1 MRHVSSSKQEE
12 NPLALQVKQR
22 LHEGWLILLA
32 VISVYLLIALC
43 SYHASDP
50 GWSATGDGKAVA
62 NLAGRFGAWIA
73 DLLLSLLGWTAFSL
87 PLLLAYFTG
96 HAWLTD
102 HKLLAKHPSWL
113 VIRSAGF
120 ISVVLS
126 LSGLVALYVKT
137 PSAGLAGNGGGIIGE
152 LIANTLHN
160 WLGGGGARLILV
172 AGLLCGITLLSG
184 LAWSGVVK
192 HGAAN
197 LPKVGKVGVSWW
209 QRRRERRVAKA
220 LWRQE
225 EKSAR
230 AFSSKKS
237 QDISEL
243 PDVEPILS
251 KPLIIGPAEIAE
263 SIEPAVSTK
272 SLLRESAK
280 SKLKP
285 GADNPKRD
293 TNAAAIP
300 ASLQT
305 GLPSLNLLEKKKPS
319 THKGYSSEF
328 LASRSRELEQRL
340 RDFGVEVTVVAV
352 HPGPV
357 ITRYEMDLAPGVKVS
372 KIVGLAK
379 DLARS
384 MSTVSVRVVEVIP
397 GKSVVGLELPND
409 HREMVRLREIL
420 ESKAYQEPTSHL
432 TMGLG
437 VDIAG
442 HPVAVDLAKMPH
454 LLVAGTTGSGKSVG
468 LNAMLL
474 SLLYK
479 ATAQEVRLIMVDPK
493 MLELS
498 VYEGIPHLLAPVV
511 TDMKEAA
518 NALRWCVAEMDRR
531 YQLMAAVGVR
541 NLAGYNSK
549 VNEAIAAGQ
558 PLVDPLLKLPP
569 DMPPIYLEPLPAI
582 VVLIDEFADMMM
594 VVGKKVE
601 ELIARLAQKARA
613 AGVHLILATQRP
625 SVDVITG
632 LIKANIPTRMAFQVS
647 SRIDSRT
654 ILDQQGAEQLLGH
667 GDMLYLPPGSGVPIR
682 VHGAFVA
689 DEEVHRVVAALRQL
703 GAPNYLPDILQ
714 GPAEGEGS
722 GGGSAGII
730 SGDDVDPLFDQVV
743 EMVTQARRVSIS
755 GVQRR
760 FKIGFNRA
768 ARIVDELERAGVV
781 SPADV
786 NGSRD
791 VLAPAP
797 MD

>member
-50 GWSATGDGKAVA
+50 GWSGTGSGKEVA
-62 NLAGRFGAWIA
+62 NLAGRFGAWTA
-73 DLLLSLLGWTAFSL
+73 DLLLSFLGWTAFSL

-96 HAWLTD
+96 CAWLTD
-102 HKLLAKHPSWL
+102 HKLLAKHSSWI
-113 VIRSAGF
+113 VIRSVGF

-126 LSGLVALYVKT
+126 LAGLVALLVQ
-137 PSAGLAGNGGGIIGE
+137 PAGANLPGNKGGIIGE
-152 LIANTLHN
+152 LLAHALHN
-160 WLGGGGARLILV
+160 WLGSAGAILILA
-172 AGLLCGITLLSG
+172 AGLLSGITLLSG

-192 HGAAN
+192 QGAAS
-197 LPKVGKVGVSWW
+197 LPKVGTLGISWW
-209 QRRRERRVAKA
+209 QRRRERRIAKG

-225 EKSAR
+225 AKATR
-230 AFSSKKS
+230 T
-237 QDISEL
+237 SEL
-243 PDVEPILS
+243 TSRSALKALDDVEPVVTG
-251 KPLIIGPAEIAE
+251 PLIIEPAARAE
-263 SIEPAVSTK
+263 STLSTK
-272 SLLRESAK
+272 ALMKESAK
-280 SKLKP
+280 LPTIHAPVKAESA
-285 GADNPKRD
+285 GKRES
-293 TNAAAIP
+293 NAAIP
-300 ASLQT
+300 ASSQT
-305 GLPSLNLLEKKKPS
+305 GLPSLSLLEKKKPS
-319 THKGYSSEF
+319 THKGYTADF
-328 LASRSRELEQRL
+328 LAGRSRELEQRL
-340 RDFGVEVTVVAV
+340 RDFGVDVTVVAV

-420 ESKAYQEPTSHL
+420 ESKAYQEPSSHL

-442 HPVAVDLAKMPH
+442 LPVAVDLAKMPH

-541 NLAGYNSK
+541 NLAGYNNK
-549 VNEAIAAGQ
+549 VNDAIAAGE
-558 PLVDPLLKLPP
+558 PLIDPLLKLPP
-569 DMPPIYLEPLPAI
+569 EMPPRYLEPLPAI

-613 AGVHLILATQRP
+613 AGIHLILATQRP

-689 DEEVHRVVAALRQL
+689 DEEVHRVVAALRKL
-703 GAPNYLPDILQ
+703 GAPNYLADILQ
-714 GPAEGEGS
+714 GPDDSESTGGAGLSLGGE
-722 GGGSAGII
+722 
-730 SGDDVDPLFDQVV
+730 DVDALFDQVV

-797 MD
+797 VD